1 MVAKKASS
9 GTKKPRK
16 SRAKK
21 RPAKKPGKAG
31 RPEIVVTAEMRERFE
46 IQFGGG
52 MSIEDI
58 AAAMELSPKTLK
70 KHFGGEIKK
79 GRAKKRAETL
89 VAMFKAA
96 IGGNVSAQKA
106 YLQHNQL
113 ADADD
118 AAQGA
123 KDSEEAAPTPKAKS
137 VYKGKKEAAQEDAMT
152 AGAGTEWGSDLDPSA
167 PGPEVKPN

>member
-1 MVAKKASS
+1 
-9 GTKKPRK
+9 
-16 SRAKK
+16 
-21 RPAKKPGKAG
+21 
-31 RPEIVVTAEMRERFE
+31 MRDRFE

-70 KHFGGEIKK
+70 KHFGAEIKK

-106 YLQHNQL
+106 YLQHNLL

-118 AAQGA
+118 AAQGENA
-123 KDSEEAAPTPKAKS
+123 GEIAAPSTKAKS
-137 VYKGKKEAAQEDAMT
+137 VYRGKKEAAQDEAMT
-152 AGAGTEWGSDLDPSA
+152 AGAGTEWGSDLDPTA
-167 PGPEVKPN
+167 PGPDVKPN